1 MDFYN
6 QNFNDNRL
14 RVYDGSYL
22 SFPGMNPEINMRDHQ
37 RNVVDRALHGSTLL
51 AHAVGAGKTYEIA
64 AICMELKRLKLMHK
78 AMIVVPNHLVG
89 QMAAEFL
96 HLYPSA
102 NLLVTSKEDF
112 KSENRRKLTC
122 RIAANNYDA
131 VILGHSQ
138 LIQKKE
144 H

>member
-1 MDFYN
+1 MEALCWPM
-6 QNFNDNRL
+6 RL
-14 RVYDGSYL
+14 
-22 SFPGMNPEINMRDHQ
+22 
-37 RNVVDRALHGSTLL
+37 
-51 AHAVGAGKTYEIA
+51 GAGKTYEIA

-138 LIQKKE
+138 FERIPLSAERRAKILENQVE
-144 H
+144 RISGGHCGDEGGAGG

>member
-1 MDFYN
+1 M
-6 QNFNDNRL
+6 
-14 RVYDGSYL
+14 
-22 SFPGMNPEINMRDHQ
+22 
-37 RNVVDRALHGSTLL
+37 
-51 AHAVGAGKTYEIA
+51 
-64 AICMELKRLKLMHK
+64 KLMHK

-89 QMAAEFL
+89 QMASEFL

-102 NLLVTSKEDF
+102 NLLVTSKDDF

-138 LIQKKE
+138 FERIPLSAERRAKILENQVERISGAIAEMKE
-144 H
+144 VQGAKWGIKDMERQRKNLESQILSLRNDAKRMMCWILSSWG